1 MVTMVCGCCSGTAR
15 GAVFFRGNKY
25 AQLIAHHDSCRN
37 AIGAKNGNAVE
48 DIHWAYLALEIGKQL
63 NDDEKIIQGYIDLG
77 RAFSSL
83 KKYDMALSNT
93 HKALLALQT
102 SGTEEQRADAGR
114 LAGSIYLRLKSNDL
128 AKTYLDE
135 SYRYY
140 SAKADTVNLI
150 KTMGEI
156 AILYGQSEEYDK
168 CIMMLNEIDYFTN
181 KYKKDR
187 LRLVTLLNLSLA
199 YQYAGRPDQ
208 GMHTLE
214 RIRLECPDSMLYIPE
229 YHMNYLLNRGN
240 LWLAKNCMDSAQND
254 FLAGLAIAD
263 KTSDWETKIQFL
275 KNLSSLSLKKKEYVQ
290 LSTFYQQL
298 SAAQDSLESD
308 IDKGRIAEK
317 ELMYDI
323 AKRDQ
328 YLEKLEAKILRNR
341 FLTLGVALVAL
352 LLIGFWYYRY
362 RMKIKNHAKQ
372 AEMWF
377 RDRKK
382 DNETMTDIAIYFHE
396 LRTVVLQVVD
406 NLRNMAT
413 HASSETDKKALK
425 ANYNQLIEIVSEN
438 KTLLNNFSDA
448 RYGEFLQ
455 KLSRDYPV
463 LSDSEKRICAMLL
476 VGFTSKDIASV
487 LNCTD
492 RSLNN
497 NRSKIRKKL
506 GIPPEKTILEF
517 LKTL

>member
-1 MVTMVCGCCSGTAR
+1 MI
-15 GAVFFRGNKY
+15 
-25 AQLIAHHDSCRN
+25 AQYDSCRN
-37 AIGAKNGNAVE
+37 AIGSVNGNAVE
-48 DIHWAYLALEIGKQL
+48 DIRWAYLELEIGKQL
-63 NDDEKIIQGYIDLG
+63 KDDEKIIQGYIDLG

-93 HKALLALQT
+93 HKALLALQDA
-102 SGTEEQRADAGR
+102 GTEEQRADAGR
-114 LAGSIYLRLKSNDL
+114 LAGSIYLRLKNNDL

-140 SAKADTVNLI
+140 SSKADTVNLI

-156 AILYGQSEEYDK
+156 AILYGQSGDYDK
-168 CIMMLNEIDYFTN
+168 CIMSLNEIDWLTYRYKRN
-181 KYKKDR
+181 K

-199 YQYAGRPDQ
+199 YQYAGQPDQ
-208 GMHTLE
+208 GLHILE
-214 RIRLECPDSMLYIPE
+214 RIRLECPDSIVYLPE
-229 YHMNYLLNRGN
+229 YHMAYLLNRGE
-240 LWLAKNCMDSAQND
+240 LRLAKGSVDSAEND
-254 FLAGLAIAD
+254 FMAGLAIAD
-263 KTSDWETKIQFL
+263 EISDWETKIQFL
-275 KNLSSLSLKKKEYVQ
+275 KNLASISLRKKDYAQ

-298 SAAQDSLESD
+298 SSAQDSLESD

-317 ELMYDI
+317 ELMHDI

-328 YLEKLEAKILRNR
+328 YLEKLEARMLRNR
-341 FLTLGVALVAL
+341 VLTVGFVIIFL

-362 RMKIKNHAKQ
+362 RMKIRNHAKQ

-377 RDRKK
+377 RERKK

-396 LRTVVLQVVD
+396 LRTVVMQVVD
-406 NLRNMAT
+406 SLRNMAT
-413 HASSETDKKALK
+413 HAASETDKKVLK

-455 KLSRDYPV
+455 KLSRDYPE

>member
-1 MVTMVCGCCSGTAR
+1 MI
-15 GAVFFRGNKY
+15 
-25 AQLIAHHDSCRN
+25 AQYDSCRN
-37 AIGAKNGNAVE
+37 AIGSVNGNAVE
-48 DIHWAYLALEIGKQL
+48 DIRWAYLELEIGKQL
-63 NDDEKIIQGYIDLG
+63 KDDEKIIQGYIDLG

-93 HKALLALQT
+93 HKALLALQEA
-102 SGTEEQRADAGR
+102 GTEEQRADAGR
-114 LAGSIYLRLKSNDL
+114 LVGSIYLRLKNNDL

-140 SAKADTVNLI
+140 SAKADTVNLL

-156 AILYGQSEEYDK
+156 AIMYGQSEDYDK
-168 CIMMLNEIDYFTN
+168 CIMSLNEIDWLTYRYKIN
-181 KYKKDR
+181 K

-199 YQYAGRPDQ
+199 YQYAGQPDQ
-208 GMHTLE
+208 GLHTLE
-214 RIRLECPDSMLYIPE
+214 RIRLECPDSILYLPE
-229 YHMNYLLNRGN
+229 YHMAYLLNRGE
-240 LWLAKNCMDSAQND
+240 LRLAKNCLDSAEND

-263 KTSDWETKIQFL
+263 KVSDWETKIQFL
-275 KNLSSLSLKKKEYVQ
+275 KNLASVSLKKKEYAQ

-308 IDKGRIAEK
+308 IDRGRIAEK

-328 YLEKLEAKILRNR
+328 YLERLEARMLRNR
-341 FLTLGVALVAL
+341 ILTVGFIIIFL

-362 RMKIKNHAKQ
+362 RMKIRNHAKQ

-377 RDRKK
+377 RERKK

-396 LRTVVLQVVD
+396 LRTVIMQVVD
-406 NLRNMAT
+406 SLRNMAT
-413 HASSETDKKALK
+413 HTSSETDKKALK
-425 ANYNQLIEIVSEN
+425 SNYNQLIEIVSEN

-455 KLSRDYPV
+455 KLSRDYPE